1 MQSCICPCLAIFVTV
16 FVIVFVFVFV
26 IVVATLVSRSS
37 QVIFVFVFF
46 FFLSSLYLSWPNYTG
61 LKIFA
66 SCGDSYFAF
75 KLQFI
80 VQQKHHCFYQKNLP
94 ILWCWMNVFD
104 DSIKSN
110 GGFECLSPNLN
121 WRWMWRPQKYSLW
134 MESSNC
140 EDNIVLVNLP
150 VIIFSVWTEFEL
162 N

>member
-1 MQSCICPCLAIFVTV
+1 MCLFVFGCSCICICSCPCLVTFVSCICPCLAIFVTV

-46 FFLSSLYLSWPNYTG
+46 FFLSSLYLSWSNYTG

-110 GGFECLSPNLN
+110 GGFECLSPKLELKVNVETSKVFALN
-121 WRWMWRPQKYSLW
+121 GI
-134 MESSNC
+134 E
-140 EDNIVLVNLP
+140 
-150 VIIFSVWTEFEL
+150 
-162 N
+162 